1 MIEQIKDPKD
11 RFKNDKLTQKLRE
24 IPLFFFEENKE
35 PATISSRATVLS
47 GLAEYTGSWD
57 ELTSSHLL
65 KRCLFGVKKSEIDYF
80 KTLSMSEAV
89 DQVISSSPSPAPPVN
104 DYAPAYADIEDPDV
118 LFGETWINAPHN
130 NDIEGYRILS
140 LKSWILNN
148 ILEQEPSLHQKM
160 TLFWH
165 NLLVTQFWD
174 LNIAKA
180 SYKYY
185 KMLFDHAF
193 GNYKSLIK
201 QLTIDPA
208 MLFFLNGTYNNK
220 EAPDENYAREL
231 QELFCIGKGPDS
243 NYTESDVQQAAKVLT
258 GWVVDWQNTILV
270 EGEPDSF
277 FYAPYHDTSDK
288 QFSSFYE
295 NKVIEGKAG
304 DEGANETDEL
314 IDMIFDNSET
324 ALYICRR
331 LYNFFV
337 YHEIDEETE
346 SNIIIPLAQ
355 ILRDANFQIEPVL
368 RTLFKSEHFYDAA
381 NRGAQIKNPMDHLLG
396 LWRTMEVPR
405 SEDLYAKLVINNSL
419 LWSISE
425 VGMELG
431 DPPSVSGWQAYYQD
445 PTYDRFWINTDTI
458 IKRTIRQDSLIYW
471 GHWVSENLQ
480 INADLIGFV
489 STFDNPGD
497 PVLLI
502 EEMSLLLLGIPLSID
517 AVEGM
522 TTILNG
528 DFGNG
533 YWASIWYDF
542 IYDSEN
548 EEKRV
553 TVENRLKAMLSPFMQ
568 LSEFQLM

>member
-1 MIEQIKDPKD
+1 MNKQIKDPKD
-11 RFKNDKLTQKLRE
+11 IFKNEKLTQKLRE
-24 IPLFFFEENKE
+24 VSLFFFEENKE
-35 PATISSRATVLS
+35 APKRANRTSVTS
-47 GLAEYTGSWD
+47 GLSEYTGSWD
-57 ELTSSHLL
+57 ESAVSHLL
-65 KRCLFGVKKSEIDYF
+65 KRCLFGCKKSEIDYF
-80 KTLSMSEAV
+80 KNLSMSESV
-89 DQVISSSPSPAPPVN
+89 DQIISNSPLPDPPVN
-104 DYAPAYADIEDPDV
+104 DYAPANADIEDPDV

-130 NDIEGYRILS
+130 NSIEGYRILS
-140 LKSWILNN
+140 LKCWILDN
-148 ILEQEPSLHQKM
+148 ILEQESTLHQKM

-185 KMLFDHAF
+185 KMLYDHAF
-193 GNYKSLIK
+193 DNYKTLIK

-243 NYTESDVQQAAKVLT
+243 NYSESDVQQAAKILT

-277 FYAPYHDTSDK
+277 FYPPYHDTSDK

-295 NKVIEGKAG
+295 NKIIEGKSG
-304 DEGANETDEL
+304 NDGANETDEL
-314 IDMIFDNSET
+314 IDMLFDNAET

-337 YHEIDEETE
+337 YHEIDEVIE
-346 SNIIIPLAQ
+346 SNVIQPMAQ
-355 ILRDANFQIEPVL
+355 IFRDENFEIEPVL
-368 RTLFKSEHFYDAA
+368 KALFKSEHFYDVA

-396 LWRTMEVPR
+396 LWRSMEVQR
-405 SEDLYAKLVINNSL
+405 SEDLYTNLVIHNSL

-425 VGMELG
+425 VGMEIG

-458 IKRTIRQDSLIYW
+458 IKRTIRQDSLVYW

-489 STFDNPGD
+489 STFENAGD
-497 PVLLI
+497 PFLLI
-502 EEMSLLLLGIPLSID
+502 NEMSLLLLGIPLSTD
-517 AVEGM
+517 AIEGL

-533 YWASIWYDF
+533 YWATIWYDF
-542 IYDSEN
+542 ISDPEN

-553 TVENRLKAMLSPFMQ
+553 TVENRLKALLSPFMQ